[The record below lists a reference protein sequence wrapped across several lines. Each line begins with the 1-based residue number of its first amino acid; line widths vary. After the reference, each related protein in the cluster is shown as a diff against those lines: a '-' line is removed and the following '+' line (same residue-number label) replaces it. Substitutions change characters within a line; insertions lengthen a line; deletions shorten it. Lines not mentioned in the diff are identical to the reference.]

1 MAGEEYTS
9 GPGIPGW
16 LGFTVAVLLVAVV
29 GTGALVVRTI
39 AEGDRYAS
47 PEEREIQE
55 LSSVL
60 SQDPDDVQTRLALAY
75 AYQRAGRFSEAISE
89 YDRVLALTPDEP
101 AALYNKGISLIAL
114 GRYEEGEEPLR
125 LTLVARPDHVLAA
138 KALGVRLMEREEWAQ
153 LAEMLL
159 PVVAS
164 EQQAADLQAMLGRAY
179 EGLGDRERAL
189 EHYRLALVYDSGLSE
204 ALEGVERLE
213 VTP

>member
-1 MAGEEYTS
+1 M
-9 GPGIPGW
+9 I
-16 LGFTVAVLLVAVV
+16 
-29 GTGALVVRTI
+29 GTGTCVIHTLAG
-39 AEGDRYAS
+39 GDRYAS
-47 PEEREIQE
+47 PAERDIREAEQA
-55 LSSVL
+55 LA
-60 SQDPDDVQTRLALAY
+60 QDPDDSQARLALGY
-75 AYQRAGRFSEAISE
+75 AYQQAGRLEDAIRE
-89 YDRVLALTPDEP
+89 YDAVLAQTPDEP

-114 GRYEEGEEPLR
+114 GRCEEGEEALR

-189 EHYRLALVYDSGLSE
+189 ERYRLALVYDSDLSE